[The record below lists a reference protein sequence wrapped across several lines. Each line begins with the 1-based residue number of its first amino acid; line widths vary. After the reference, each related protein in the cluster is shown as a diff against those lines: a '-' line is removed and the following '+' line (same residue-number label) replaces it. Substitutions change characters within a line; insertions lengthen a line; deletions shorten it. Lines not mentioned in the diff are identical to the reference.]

1 MARSGYGWL
10 WVLAMV
16 WLPAAAG
23 AQGIERISVSSA
35 GIGGNGTSALACRT
49 APITAD
55 GRYLVF
61 QSEAP
66 DLVADDGNGV
76 TDVFLRDRL
85 LGTTTRLSVDTA
97 GGDSDGP
104 SMSPCIARNG
114 RWVVFAS
121 DATDLVVGDTAG
133 FTDIFVLD
141 LQSGTT
147 VRVSVDDAG
156 GEADGGSRNPSISA
170 DGRLVVFASD
180 AADLIAGD
188 GNGEADIFLRDLD
201 LGLNER
207 VSVDVDGNDPDANS
221 WIPIVNGAGRYV
233 AFHSGADDLVPGD
246 GGGADI
252 FVRDRQL
259 AVTVRVSADP
269 LGGDPDA
276 SSFGANISSD
286 GRHVLFWSYAT
297 NLVPGDTNGFEDVFV
312 HDLDPGTTSRVSLRG
327 DGGQITDLPSRGG
340 NLSGDG
346 RFAVYNT
353 ASDQPV
359 AGDVNG
365 AEDVF
370 SLDRATGEL
379 LILSRNAAGVQGDG
393 DSNNPKITPGGEVV
407 LFQSIA
413 GNLVDG
419 DSNGAVDVFLC
430 AGPAAIFADGFE
442 TGDDSGWSA
451 VSPP

>member
-1 MARSGYGWL
+1 MKRSRAGGVVFL
-10 WVLAMV
+10 VASV
-16 WLPAAAG
+16 TPITAG
-23 AQGIERISVSSA
+23 AQVIERISVSSA
-35 GIGGNGTSALACRT
+35 GLGGNGASALACRT

-55 GRYLVF
+55 GRYVVF
-61 QSEAP
+61 QSDAP
-66 DLVADDGNGV
+66 DLVANDVNGV

-97 GGDSDGP
+97 GGDADGP

-121 DATDLVVGDTAG
+121 DATDLVPDDTAG
-133 FTDIFVLD
+133 FTDVFVRD

-147 VRVSVDDAG
+147 VRISVDADG
-156 GEADGGSRNPSISA
+156 GEADGGSRNPSITD
-170 DGRLVVFASD
+170 DGRFVVFASD
-180 AADLIAGD
+180 AADLVAGD
-188 GNGEADIFLRDLD
+188 GNGEADIFLRDID
-201 LGLNER
+201 SGLNER

-221 WIPIVNGAGRYV
+221 WTPIVNADGRYV
-233 AFHSGADDLVPGD
+233 AFHSGANDLVPGD

-259 AVTVRVSADP
+259 AETVRASADP
-269 LGGDPDA
+269 LGGDPDGT
-276 SSFGANISSD
+276 SYGATISGD

-340 NLSGDG
+340 ALSSDG
-346 RFAVYNT
+346 RHVVFKT

-379 LILSRNAAGVQGDG
+379 LMLSRNAAGVQGDG
-393 DSNNPKITPGGEVV
+393 NSNNPKITPGAEHV
-407 LFQSIA
+407 LFQSA
-413 GNLVDG
+413 AANLVDG
-419 DSNGAVDVFLC
+419 DLNGAVDVFLC
-430 AGPAAIFADGFE
+430 RGPAAIFADGFE
-442 TGDDSGWSA
+442 TGDDSGWSS